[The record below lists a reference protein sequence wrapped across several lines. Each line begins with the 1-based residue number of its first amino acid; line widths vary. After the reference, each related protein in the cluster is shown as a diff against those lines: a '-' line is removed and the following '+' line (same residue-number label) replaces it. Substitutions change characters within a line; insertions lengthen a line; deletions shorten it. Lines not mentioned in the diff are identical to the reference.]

1 MTAKLALHARP
12 FATLLLALSL
22 GGCQSAFFSAL
33 DVATLRS
40 DRVVESS
47 HRYDA
52 ARELSLDR
60 FCPAG
65 ASGAPMIVFFYGGSW
80 ENGRREWYSF
90 VGESLAA
97 SGIAVVIPDYRRYP
111 AGVFPSFM
119 EDGARAVAWAREH
132 AGDCGADPKR
142 VYLAG
147 HSAGAQIAGLL
158 ATDARYLAAA
168 GIGPGEIAG
177 MIGIAGPYDFLPITD
192 EKLKTIFGPVSAHAR
207 SQPIAFV
214 DGDEPPFLLLH
225 GTDDRVVWL
234 RNSERI
240 AAKLEA
246 AGVPVEL
253 HRYPGIGHIRI
264 LAAITNEDS
273 SAAPTRA
280 DIVRFVGGG
289 R

>member
-1 MTAKLALHARP
+1 MTAKLVAHARLIAIP
-12 FATLLLALSL
+12 FLVVALTA
-22 GGCQSAFFSAL
+22 CQSAFFSVLNA
-33 DVATLRS
+33 AAS
-40 DRVVESS
+40 PNGRVVAST
-47 HRYDA
+47 HRYDE

-65 ASGAPMIVFFYGGSW
+65 GSGAPLVVFFYGGSW

-97 SGIAVVIPDYRRYP
+97 SGVAVAIPDYRRHP
-111 AGVFPSFM
+111 SGRFPDFM
-119 EDGARAVAWAREH
+119 HDGARAVAWAREH
-132 AGDCGADPKR
+132 ARDCGADPAR

-158 ATDARYLAAA
+158 ATDTRYLAAA
-168 GIGPGEIAG
+168 GIAPGEIAG

-192 EKLKTIFGPVSAHAR
+192 ATLKTIFGPEAEHPR

-234 RNSERI
+234 RNSERL

-273 SAAPTRA
+273 RAAPTLA
-280 DIVRFVGGG
+280 DIVRYVN
-289 R
+289 RDR